1 MVGVGSN
8 RLPKRAKPRPRMAWL
23 GLRAGPGLFFVRH
36 ADAYNHGMTRR
47 SVTADRMVE
56 NSAVTQH
63 EVKIMIRALIDSS
76 VIHGHVNASGVST
89 DLNGNPLVSQG
100 ACRH

>member
-1 MVGVGSN
+1 
-8 RLPKRAKPRPRMAWL
+8 
-23 GLRAGPGLFFVRH
+23 
-36 ADAYNHGMTRR
+36 
-47 SVTADRMVE
+47 MVE

-63 EVKIMIRALIDSS
+63 EVKIMIRALIDRS